1 MKTLQVKTANNRI
14 VKLTKRIG
22 RGGEGTV
29 YAVSQ
34 TECAKLYLDGEK
46 AKKTKDKI
54 DFMIKSLPDG
64 FGEHPHFKICWPSE
78 MLYDTKTS
86 AFVGYLMP
94 MAFEKS
100 ISMYA
105 MKVSNFETDEH
116 YPKNFRVT
124 YDRSSERG
132 FVNRIKVLV
141 NLAAVLKYL
150 HDIRVRLVDMKPDN
164 ILVNK
169 EGAVS
174 IIDTDSFEIP
184 GYFSRVISPEY
195 APPEAYRNDT
205 HTKEKQKTW
214 DYFSFAI
221 IAYEFLFG
229 IHPFA
234 GSFKSPYDVH
244 EDIASK
250 IRNGLYVH
258 GAKKRYLKKSSAS
271 PHDRFETI
279 LPKNIRKLFNDTLNT
294 GVEYPEQRAPI
305 EKFGEEF
312 FLLIQHRETNTTVKK
327 KHKKER
333 LRIIANVIKRF
344 FPSIVSNTLR
354 IP

>member
-1 MKTLQVKTANNRI
+1 MKNLQVKTANNRI
-14 VKLTKRIG
+14 VKLSKRIG

-34 TECAKLYLDGEK
+34 TECAKLYLDAQK
-46 AKKTKDKI
+46 AKTMEDKI
-54 DFMIKSLPDG
+54 DFMVKSVPGG
-64 FGEHPHFKICWPSE
+64 FGEHPSFKVCWPSE
-78 MLYDTKTS
+78 MLYDIKTG

-116 YPKNFRVT
+116 YQKNFRT
-124 YDRSSERG
+124 IYDRSSEKG
-132 FVNRIKVLV
+132 FVNRVKVLV

-150 HDIRVRLVDMKPDN
+150 HDIRIRLVDMKPDN

-258 GAKKRYLKKSSAS
+258 GAKKRYRKKSSAS
-271 PHDRFETI
+271 PHDRFEAL
-279 LPKNIRKLFNDTLNT
+279 LPENIRELFHDTLDI
-294 GVEYPEQRAPI
+294 GVEYPAKRASV

-312 FLLIQHRETNTTVKK
+312 FRWVVHSATHTTVKK
-327 KHKKER
+327 KHLER
-333 LRIIANVIKRF
+333 LKSIANTMKRF
-344 FPSIVSNTLR
+344 FLSIIPNTLHV
-354 IP
+354 P